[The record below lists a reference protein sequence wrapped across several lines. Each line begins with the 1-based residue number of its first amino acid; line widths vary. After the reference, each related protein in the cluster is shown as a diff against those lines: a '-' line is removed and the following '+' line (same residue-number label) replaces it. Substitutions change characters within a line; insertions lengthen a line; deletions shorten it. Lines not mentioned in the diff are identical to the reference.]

1 MISARR
7 IIASTTKYP
16 VRREQ
21 FSGSCSAPHR
31 DELLRVAQ
39 RGERPQSAKHAVH
52 RILSEQDLEE
62 AMGCPCLQRRQET
75 YPHTGHFALDEVA
88 SPPLEPRSYL
98 ISEEFSHAYLAALSG
113 RSL

>member
-7 IIASTTKYP
+7 IIASTTSTRSE
-16 VRREQ
+16 RRN
-21 FSGSCSAPHR
+21 SAVAAPR
-31 DELLRVAQ
+31 PLRVAQ